1 MNQKTFIWK
10 QQRKIKRKQCTLEYL
25 KTKNTE
31 RINKEKLKGKGQI
44 GRPSKKDKKR
54 NTSLNKI
61 KESNNKNKKYR
72 KDIKKL
78 KQQHKLYEECSTK
91 IS

>member
-1 MNQKTFIWK
+1 MNQRTFTWK
-10 QQRKIKRKQCTLEYL
+10 QQRKIKRKQGTLEYL

-44 GRPSKKDKKR
+44 ERPSKKDKKR

-61 KESNNKNKKYR
+61 KESNNKNKKIQKR
-72 KDIKKL
+72 HQK
-78 KQQHKLYEECSTK
+78 TK
-91 IS
+91 TTT

>member
-1 MNQKTFIWK
+1 MRFPQNNEPKNITWK
-10 QQRKIKRKQCTLEYL
+10 QQRKIKRKQGTLEYL

-44 GRPSKKDKKR
+44 ERPSKKDKKR

-61 KESNNKNKKYR
+61 KESNNKNKKIQKR
-72 KDIKKL
+72 HQK
-78 KQQHKLYEECSTK
+78 TK
-91 IS
+91 TTT

>member
-1 MNQKTFIWK
+1 MNQKTFTWK
-10 QQRKIKRKQCTLEYL
+10 QQRKIKIKQGTLEYL

-44 GRPSKKDKKR
+44 ERPSKKDKKR

-61 KESNNKNKKYR
+61 KESNNKNKKIQKR
-72 KDIKKL
+72 HQK
-78 KQQHKLYEECSTK
+78 TK
-91 IS
+91 TTT